1 MKERVTPF
9 QLFILVLSVYVIAAM
24 TADMLLTLP
33 PEVSELLQ
41 YMDYIVCFFF
51 FVDFCQRFARAESKL
66 AYMRWG
72 WIDLLACIPA
82 GLFQGARMFRVV
94 QILRLLRAVK
104 SMEMIWRLLF
114 RNRAEGVFASAATAT
129 VLLVAFGAITML
141 MVESPNP
148 NSPINTAEEAL
159 WWAIVTVTTV
169 GYGDYYPITTLGR
182 VVAVLLMIG
191 GVGLFGSFA
200 AYIGSI
206 FIADDSERE
215 SREARAQRNMTRAL
229 YHQIRDL
236 TVEVRELRD
245 RLDHIGDLAG
255 ESEQLREKRRVDY
268 ARKAEQEIAAQPKT
282 PPPPHADIPSFPSD
296 MPASDRPSDRD
307 A

>member
-1 MKERVTPF
+1 MMKERVTPF
-9 QLFILVLSVYVIAAM
+9 QLFVLVLSIYVITAM
-24 TADMLLTLP
+24 AVSMLVALP
-33 PEVSELLQ
+33 PELVRLLR
-41 YMDYIVCFFF
+41 YMDYIVCLFFF
-51 FVDFCQRFARAESKL
+51 IDFCQRFFRAESKL

-82 GLFQGARMFRVV
+82 GLFQGARLFRVV
-94 QILRLLRAVK
+94 QVLRVLRAIK
-104 SMEMIWRLLF
+104 SMEMIWQLLF

-148 NSPINTAEEAL
+148 ASPIETAEDAL

-169 GYGDYYPITTLGR
+169 GYGDFYPVTTLGR

-200 AYIGSI
+200 AYVGSL

-215 SREARAQRNMTRAL
+215 SREARAQRDMTRAL
-229 YHQIRDL
+229 HHQIREL
-236 TVEVRELRD
+236 TGEVRELRE
-245 RLDHIGDLAG
+245 RLDHMHDAP
-255 ESEQLREKRRVDY
+255 R
-268 ARKAEQEIAAQPKT
+268 
-282 PPPPHADIPSFPSD
+282 PPSLPDEND
-296 MPASDRPSDRD
+296 QRPDQDSRPRS
-307 A
+307 

>member
-9 QLFILVLSVYVIAAM
+9 QLFILVLSIYVITAM
-24 TADMLLTLP
+24 AINMLVTLP
-33 PEVSELLQ
+33 PELSRLFQ
-41 YMDYIVCFFF
+41 YMDYIVCLFFF
-51 FVDFCQRFARAESKL
+51 IDFCQRFLRAESKL

-82 GLFQGARMFRVV
+82 GFFQGARMFRVV
-94 QILRLLRAVK
+94 QVLRLLRAIK
-104 SMEMIWRLLF
+104 SMEMIWQLLF

-148 NSPINTAEEAL
+148 ESPINTAEEAL

-200 AYIGSI
+200 AYISSI

-215 SREARAQRNMTRAL
+215 SREARAQRDMTRAL
-229 YHQIRDL
+229 HHQILEL
-236 TVEVRELRD
+236 TSEVRELRQ
-245 RLDHIGDLAG
+245 RLDQMHDVSGAPSSPLSDDD
-255 ESEQLREKRRVDY
+255 EKR
-268 ARKAEQEIAAQPKT
+268 P
-282 PPPPHADIPSFPSD
+282 
-296 MPASDRPSDRD
+296 DRD
-307 A
+307 S